1 MNVIKFQTYLMK
13 LISKGANVMFA
24 PDEDGYLIAT
34 DHLIVKLE
42 KPYIYIST
50 EHMKYTRYIHDL
62 FYKDDFHDEVTPVNY
77 DLKLKRYEMPTLYKG
92 RKMYLDKKLLD
103 SAGINLDDYHIIHYA
118 NDMFMLVDEDGVMRV
133 TISPIIGAK
142 ED

>member
-1 MNVIKFQTYLMK
+1 MNVLKFQSYIMK
-13 LISKGANVMFA
+13 LMAKGEKIMFA
-24 PDEDGYLIAT
+24 PDDDGYLVAT
-34 DHLIVKLE
+34 KYLIVKLDS
-42 KPYIYIST
+42 PYIYINMNHAEYSRT
-50 EHMKYTRYIHDL
+50 IHDL
-62 FYKDDFHDEVTPVNY
+62 FYKDLFHDEVKPVNL

-103 SAGINLDDYHIIHYA
+103 NAGINIEDYHIIHYA

-133 TISPIIGAK
+133 TILPIIGPK